1 MLLCEGGHF
10 TLLPN
15 VLKKIYGEK
24 GTILYGIAFSYSSI
38 CGILIVIL
46 QSTLLGDTVKSYNEF
61 FYFNGSASCV
71 SLLMLLLLFSEK
83 KFQA

>member
-24 GTILYGIAFSYSSI
+24 GTALYGIAFSYSSI
-38 CGILIVIL
+38 CGVLIVIL
-46 QSTLLGDTVKSYNEF
+46 QSLILTDTVNSYDIF
-61 FYFNGSASCV
+61 FYINGSGSCL
-71 SLLMLLLLFSEK
+71 SLLMLLILFSEA